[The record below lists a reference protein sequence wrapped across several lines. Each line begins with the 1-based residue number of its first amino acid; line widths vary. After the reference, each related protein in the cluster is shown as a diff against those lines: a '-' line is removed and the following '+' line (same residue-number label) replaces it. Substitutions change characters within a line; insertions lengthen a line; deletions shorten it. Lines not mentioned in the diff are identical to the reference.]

1 MIIQNN
7 LTLKIAVIGP
17 QRVGKTVLS
26 NSLAEYLN
34 VPSPDYRPTAGCRIL
49 EVEKIFTDEQIK
61 NIKYLKTNNINKCKI
76 QLWDVSGDKRFIYFY
91 KLDMSHVG
99 QHVEWT

>member
-1 MIIQNN
+1 MIIQNTN

-17 QRVGKTVLS
+17 QKVGKTVIS

-34 VPSPDYRPTAGCRIL
+34 VIPPDYRPTVGCRIL
-49 EVEKIFTDEQIK
+49 ECEKQFTDEQVK

-76 QLWDVSGDKRFIYFY
+76 QLWDVSGDKKYF
-91 KLDMSHVG
+91 KL
-99 QHVEWT
+99 